1 MKSIKQIK
9 ALLSDGDEATKNKDA
24 RELRKMTKIKYL
36 IK

>member
-1 MKSIKQIK
+1 MTSIKQIK

-24 RELRKMTKIKYL
+24 RELRKLKIKYL